1 MSTKVVERTPEKL
14 VLKVKSSSRFI
25 GLFLCLI
32 GVVLSLIGVL
42 EILNTSGMFLSN
54 YSFFLLVFN
63 SSYSLLYILG
73 LIVPFARVISGCF
86 VVFGGIVLLRDAT
99 WTFDRRLRKLIIKNS
114 KYFRTQLRSYEYSF
128 DEIAEIT
135 TNLTRIVTSVKRKKS
150 EVYRLSILL
159 KTNKLIVIT
168 VEKKS
173 PMNLEKQAEIV
184 NLIQNYLS

>member
-1 MSTKVVERTPEKL
+1 MNTKLVERTPDKL
-14 VLKVKSSSRFI
+14 VLKVKSSSIFI

-73 LIVPFARVISGCF
+73 LIVPFARIISGGF

-99 WTFDRRLRKLIIKNS
+99 WTFDKKLRKLIIKKS
-114 KYFRTQLRSYEYSF
+114 KFLRTQFCSYEYSF
-128 DEIAEIT
+128 DEIVEIT
-135 TNLTRIVTSVKRKKS
+135 TNLTMMPTMMPTSAKR
-150 EVYRLSILL
+150 
-159 KTNKLIVIT
+159 
-168 VEKKS
+168 KKS
-173 PMNLEKQAEIV
+173 PMNLEKPAEIV